1 VTRPSRRI
9 SALVAVVAAICLVS
23 LGSASAR
30 VQHTAH
36 PQASAAAA
44 DDILAKI
51 KQSGVMRVGIAV
63 DPPLTLRTASGSWY
77 SLVPA
82 LDTKLAQA
90 WHVKLELVPE
100 TFTTI
105 IAGLQA
111 GKYDFIGASLNATP
125 DRKKVVDFT
134 VPFSYAG
141 TSFLT
146 KKSNTSLTSVA
157 SLNNSGVTVA
167 FQTGSSDDEN
177 TRKLLPKAHYRAI
190 PGATVVDLVS
200 EILSNRSQVLA
211 TANLLAPALLQKYP
225 DWKVIPT
232 NPNGVY
238 PVGISWAVP
247 KDQPKLLAALDS
259 FLRRQYANGTVR
271 ALQRKYITIANSLK
285 G

>member
-1 VTRPSRRI
+1 L
-9 SALVAVVAAICLVS
+9 ALVAVVAATSVVS

-30 VQHTAH
+30 VQHATH
-36 PQASAAAA
+36 PQATVAAA
-44 DDILAKI
+44 DDVLAKI

-146 KKSNTSLTSVA
+146 KKSNTSLNSVA
-157 SLNNSGVTVA
+157 SLDNPGVTVT

-225 DWKVIPT
+225 DWKVIPK

-247 KDQPKLLAALDS
+247 KNQPKLLAALDS
-259 FLRRQYANGTVR
+259 FLRQQYANGTVR
-271 ALQRKYITIANSLK
+271 ALQHKYITIANSLK